1 MYHDKMLYQKRFA
14 QRKRVLRH
22 FSFKKHLGLFRVR
35 ALKNR
40 KFINSYLFGICTYT
54 ISLNGGAGH
63 LPG

>member
-1 MYHDKMLYQKRFA
+1 MYHDKMFNQKRLPNENEFLDTS
-14 QRKRVLRH
+14 V
-22 FSFKKHLGLFRVR
+22 SKKHLGLFRVH